1 MRQFRETGMQAVFF
15 LAACISVLSV
25 IFICA
30 FLFSAGLPAIQE
42 IGWGNFLFGLEW
54 RPSNQIFGILPMIIG
69 SVYVTFGA
77 LVIGVPIGILTALF
91 LAFFCKENG
100 TPFLNEQLA

>member
-1 MRQFRETGMQAVFF
+1 M
-15 LAACISVLSV
+15 CLS
-25 IFICA
+25 
-30 FLFSAGLPAIQE
+30 FSAGLPAIQE

-77 LVIGVPIGILTALF
+77 LLVGVPIGILTALF
-91 LAFFCKENG
+91 LLFVRKNG
-100 TPFLNEQLA
+100 TPFFKRAVSLMAGIPQLYMDSSVW